1 VPELL
6 TVSEVAQLMKV
17 TPQTV
22 LRWIYTKRLKA
33 YKAGENIETGEVFV
47 RLFIGKGKDLRCL
60 TGYVELPRLQKT
72 DGIFESEINL
82 NGIGGIKCETKQ

>member
-22 LRWIYTKRLKA
+22 LQWIHTKRLKA
-33 YKAGENIETGEVFV
+33 YKAGGQWRIWPEDLLLFLKGSYQNRKTELR
-47 RLFIGKGKDLRCL
+47 RL
-60 TGYVELPRLQKT
+60 
-72 DGIFESEINL
+72 N
-82 NGIGGIKCETKQ
+82 

>member
-1 VPELL
+1 MPELL

-22 LRWIYTKRLKA
+22 LQWIYTKRLKA